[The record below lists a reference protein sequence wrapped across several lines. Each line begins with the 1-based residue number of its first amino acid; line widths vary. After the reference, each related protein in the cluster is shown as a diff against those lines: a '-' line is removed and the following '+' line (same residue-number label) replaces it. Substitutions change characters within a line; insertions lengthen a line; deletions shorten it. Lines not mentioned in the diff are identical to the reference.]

1 MKTAIALGA
10 VLAALVVPLATPAV
24 ADAPTIEIKP
34 AQLERGADS
43 TVPRMVGDTT
53 IVHGDVRIELDEP
66 GYLLG
71 QSGAEYVVAS
81 FPQILRV
88 SADGTTEEVTRYGKS
103 GDPMLSSDG
112 ADVLISRLVR
122 ARTMIRVVDA
132 TSGELISTGRF
143 SRYAAVLDAYDS
155 RAVLTATSPQRVLSW
170 NYRSGA
176 TKRVVRRGAGTADIV
191 ADRLAT
197 LTGDVYEGGCTVVSQ
212 LTRPRNVLWRSCEE
226 IPISFSPN
234 GKRMVTVHLLTD
246 GLGPG
251 TVRLRTAR
259 GKLIATYEAY
269 YFGSIDWETN
279 RSLLLDAHTR
289 NRAAIVRCDGAD
301 CERASGIRRSSLRG

>member
-1 MKTAIALGA
+1 MKTALVLGA
-10 VLAALVVPLATPAV
+10 AIAALVAAPALAAP
-24 ADAPTIEIKP
+24 APTIVIKP
-34 AQLERGADS
+34 AQLERGEDS
-43 TVPRMVGDTT
+43 TVPRMAGDRTIVDGDT
-53 IVHGDVRIELDEP
+53 RIELDEP

-71 QSGAEYVVAS
+71 ESGEEYVVAS

-88 SADGTTEEVTRYGKS
+88 SADGTTEEVARYGKA

-122 ARTMIRVVDA
+122 SRTMIRVIDSS
-132 TSGELISTGRF
+132 TGEQISRGRF

-176 TKRVVRRGAGTADIV
+176 VKQVVRRGAGTADIV

-197 LTGDVYEGGCTVVSQ
+197 LTGDVYQGGCAVVSQ
-212 LTRPRNVLWRSCEE
+212 LTRPRHVLWRSCEE

-289 NRAAIVRCDGAD
+289 RHAAVVRCDGAD
-301 CERASGIRRSSLRG
+301 CERASGIRKSVS